1 MEKII
6 EAQREYFNSNITK
19 SYKFRKNALLTLK
32 NEILKNYDELI
43 KAFKEDYNKCEFDV
57 VSTEIGMVMQELRFM
72 LKNLKRLMKPKRAG
86 AGLLN
91 MCGKGYIYPEPYGVT
106 LIVAPWNYPFH
117 LSMIPLIDAIATGN
131 TVVIKPSRNTP
142 NVSAVIEKILSVFDK
157 NYIYVTYKDESE
169 RDVLFD
175 QKFDFVFYTGSPQV
189 AKDLM
194 KRQAKFLTPVVLE
207 LGGKSPLIVDSD
219 ADLKMAAKRIVWGK
233 YLNAGQT
240 CIAPDYLMVQKSV
253 KEKLLPL
260 LKEYIQKYFY
270 QDGKLTENFPWLVA
284 KKSISH
290 IKECLEESEVYVGG
304 EIEERLMHPTILNNV
319 KTSDKIMG
327 NEIFAPILPVIEYE
341 NIEEVISYIKKN
353 EKPLALYYFGKANRE
368 RVFKECSFGGGC
380 SNECIMHITSESM
393 PFGGVGNSGMG
404 SYHGKKSFETFSH
417 YKSILKKGKVELP
430 LKYPPYTKSKLS
442 IVKWFFGIK

>member
-72 LKNLKRLMKPKRAG
+72 LKNLKKLMKPKRAG

-142 NVSAVIEKILSVFDK
+142 NVSAVIEKMLSVFDK
-157 NYIYVTYKDESE
+157 NFIYVTYKDESE

-219 ADLKMAAKRIVWGK
+219 ADLKMAAKCR
-233 YLNAGQT
+233 
-240 CIAPDYLMVQKSV
+240 
-253 KEKLLPL
+253 
-260 LKEYIQKYFY
+260 
-270 QDGKLTENFPWLVA
+270 
-284 KKSISH
+284 
-290 IKECLEESEVYVGG
+290 
-304 EIEERLMHPTILNNV
+304 
-319 KTSDKIMG
+319 
-327 NEIFAPILPVIEYE
+327 
-341 NIEEVISYIKKN
+341 
-353 EKPLALYYFGKANRE
+353 
-368 RVFKECSFGGGC
+368 
-380 SNECIMHITSESM
+380 
-393 PFGGVGNSGMG
+393 
-404 SYHGKKSFETFSH
+404 TF
-417 YKSILKKGKVELP
+417 
-430 LKYPPYTKSKLS
+430 
-442 IVKWFFGIK
+442 W